1 MKGGM
6 ASLFYVLEKLH
17 QEGRRPKG
25 DIVVQSVVGEEVGEA
40 GTKRACEIGP
50 QADLALVLDTSE
62 NMALGQGGSLQGG
75 LRLKVRIPFM
85 MVHVV
90 KRFMLAEVYLV
101 QVQLKK

>member
-1 MKGGM
+1 M
-6 ASLFYVLEKLH
+6 
-17 QEGRRPKG
+17 
-25 DIVVQSVVGEEVGEA
+25 GEA

-101 QVQLKK
+101 QVQLKND